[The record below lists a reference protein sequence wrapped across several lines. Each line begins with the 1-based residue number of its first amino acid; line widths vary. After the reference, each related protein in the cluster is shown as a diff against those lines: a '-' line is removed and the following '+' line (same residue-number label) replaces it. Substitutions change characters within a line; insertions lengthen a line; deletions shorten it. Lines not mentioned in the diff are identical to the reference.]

1 MASKV
6 SVVMSVYNGEC
17 YLREAVDSILNQTFT
32 DFEFIIIDD
41 GSTDGTWKILNGYRD
56 PRIRLVQNE
65 ENIGLTR
72 SLNKGLALAEGEY
85 VARQDADD
93 VSLPSR
99 FEKEVALLDE
109 QPDVVLVSGNI
120 DLIDS
125 DGQVWRHCSR
135 RAGCPRLVAWFL
147 LFRNYLG
154 GHSLVMFRRQ
164 PVVDLGGYSEE
175 RPYGQDYE
183 LWLRL
188 AEVGDMHIL
197 PDVLLQW
204 RSHDNSIT
212 STKCLEQ
219 EAYSLMTS
227 GQAMARLLGEN
238 LSIVEVAELRGFW
251 LNHFPDIYQ
260 ARRLNARL
268 KQLYHAFIQSRY
280 SRDADLERQCPIR
293 TAISKRY
300 FIWARL
306 LFVRLRLFAG
316 FKALFYMWAWRP
328 C

>member
-1 MASKV
+1 M
-6 SVVMSVYNGEC
+6 VMSVYNGEP
-17 YLREAVDSILNQTFT
+17 YLREAVESILNQTFT

-41 GSTDGTWKILNGYRD
+41 DSTDGTWKILKGYKD

-85 VARQDADD
+85 IARQDADD

-99 FEKEVALLDE
+99 FEKEVAVLDE
-109 QPDVVLVSGNI
+109 RPDVVLVSGNL

-125 DGQVWRHCSR
+125 DGQVWHHSR
-135 RAGCPRLVAWFL
+135 RTGCPCLIAWFL
-147 LFRNYLG
+147 LFYNYLG

-164 PVVDLGGYSEE
+164 PVVDLGGYAEE
-175 RPYGQDYE
+175 RPYSQDHE

-188 AEVGDMHIL
+188 AEVGDIYIL

-204 RSHDNSIT
+204 RSHDDSIT

-260 ARRLNARL
+260 VRRLDARL

-280 SRDADLERQCPIR
+280 STDADLERPRTIR
-293 TAISKRY
+293 TAISRQY

-316 FKALFYMWAWRP
+316 FQALFHGLTWRP
-328 C
+328 W